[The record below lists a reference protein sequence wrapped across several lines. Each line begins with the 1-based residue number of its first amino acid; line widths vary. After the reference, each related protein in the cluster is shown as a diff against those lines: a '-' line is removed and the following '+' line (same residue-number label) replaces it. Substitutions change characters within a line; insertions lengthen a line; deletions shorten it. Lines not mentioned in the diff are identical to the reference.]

1 MNGEIISRESIE
13 NGGDAEIITLN
24 ILGECRL
31 IGRTSDG
38 VHIYESS
45 LPLAIYIIIAFL
57 CRSAKD
63 GGSLSPYITES
74 SAYTCPQS
82 RSVFVHFFVML
93 SAAR

>member
-38 VHIYESS
+38 VHIFESS
-45 LPLAIYIIIAFL
+45 PLLAIYIIIAFF

-74 SAYTCPQS
+74 SAYTCHQS